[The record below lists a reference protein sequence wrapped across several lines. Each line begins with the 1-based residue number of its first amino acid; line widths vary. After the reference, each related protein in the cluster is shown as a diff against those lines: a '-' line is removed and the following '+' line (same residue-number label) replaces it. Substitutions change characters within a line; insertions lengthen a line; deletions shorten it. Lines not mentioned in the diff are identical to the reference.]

1 MKAVPKVNTDGLYL
15 EDVLVDDAFSGVVPF
30 YTENLPELPTKP
42 GQPEPEA
49 TPEDVQ
55 PGDTPG
61 QDPVIAGYIVGIPVP
76 PGLFHPRFDLTAWRQ
91 YQDSIQAA
99 EAAYQEA
106 MSAWNST
113 PEEERGGRP
122 VLNIPPMP
130 ALWIEGL
137 TPQEIE
143 RITAPQPQA
152 LSELDR
158 LGTELVARELEML
171 EIRRQNETLGAQ
183 VVGLELRLL
192 SLEGNPSEGGETF
205 V

>member
-1 MKAVPKVNTDGLYL
+1 MKAVPKVNIDGLYL
-15 EDVLVDDAFSGVVPF
+15 EDELVDDTFTGVVSF
-30 YTENLPELPTKP
+30 YSPVLPMTNGLE
-42 GQPEPEA
+42 QPDTFTIASNASTGNETVDREP
-49 TPEDVQ
+49 
-55 PGDTPG
+55 
-61 QDPVIAGYIVGIPVP
+61 AGYIVGIPVP
-76 PGLFHPRFDLTAWRQ
+76 TGLFLPRFDFVAWRQ

-106 MSAWNST
+106 MSAWNTT
-113 PEEERGGRP
+113 PEEERADRP

-137 TPQEIE
+137 TAEEIE

-152 LSELDR
+152 PSEMDW

-192 SLEGNPSEGGETF
+192 SLEGSPSEGGETY

>member
-1 MKAVPKVNTDGLYL
+1 MKAVPKVNIDGLYL
-15 EDVLVDDAFSGVVPF
+15 EDELVDDTFTGVVPF
-30 YTENLPELPTKP
+30 YSPALPITN
-42 GQPEPEA
+42 EPEHL
-49 TPEDVQ
+49 
-55 PGDTPG
+55 DTVTNASNPSTV
-61 QDPVIAGYIVGIPVP
+61 DEPVDREPAGYIVGIPVP
-76 PGLFHPRFDLTAWRQ
+76 PGFFRPRFDLTAWRQ
-91 YQDSIQAA
+91 YEDSIQAA
-99 EAAYQEA
+99 EAKYQES

-113 PEEERGGRP
+113 PEEERGDRP

-137 TPQEIE
+137 TPEEIE

>member
-15 EDVLVDDAFSGVVPF
+15 EDELVDDTFTGVVPF
-30 YTENLPELPTKP
+30 YSPVLPITTGPE
-42 GQPEPEA
+42 QPDTFTIASNVSNGDERSSREPE
-49 TPEDVQ
+49 
-55 PGDTPG
+55 
-61 QDPVIAGYIVGIPVP
+61 GYIVGIPVP
-76 PGLFHPRFDLTAWRQ
+76 PGFFHPRFNLEAWRQ
-91 YQDSIQAA
+91 YEDSIQAA

-113 PEEERGGRP
+113 PEEERGDRP
-122 VLNIPPMP
+122 ILNIAPMP

-137 TPQEIE
+137 TPEEIE

-152 LSELDR
+152 PSELDR
-158 LGTELVARELEML
+158 LGTELVARDLEML

-192 SLEGNPSEGGETF
+192 SLEGSPSEGGETF

>member
-1 MKAVPKVNTDGLYL
+1 MKAVPKVNIDGLYL
-15 EDVLVDDAFSGVVPF
+15 EDELVDDTFTGVVPF
-30 YTENLPELPTKP
+30 YSPVLPISNGPEHLDTVINISNASTGDELVDR
-42 GQPEPEA
+42 EP
-49 TPEDVQ
+49 
-55 PGDTPG
+55 
-61 QDPVIAGYIVGIPVP
+61 AGYIVGIPVP
-76 PGLFHPRFDLTAWRQ
+76 PGLFHPRFDLEAWRE
-91 YQDSIQAA
+91 YEDSILAA

-106 MSAWNST
+106 MRAWNST
-113 PEEERGGRP
+113 PEEERGNRP

-137 TPQEIE
+137 TPEEIE

-152 LSELDR
+152 PSELDW

-192 SLEGNPSEGGETF
+192 SLEGSPSEGGETY

>member
-1 MKAVPKVNTDGLYL
+1 MKAVPKVNFDGLYL
-15 EDVLVDDAFSGVVPF
+15 EDIIVDDTFTGVVPF
-30 YTENLPELPTKP
+30 YSTVLPITNGLE
-42 GQPEPEA
+42 QPDTFTIASNPITGNEPVERE
-49 TPEDVQ
+49 T
-55 PGDTPG
+55 
-61 QDPVIAGYIVGIPVP
+61 AGYIVGIPVP

>member
-1 MKAVPKVNTDGLYL
+1 MKAVPKVNIDGLYL
-15 EDVLVDDAFSGVVPF
+15 EDIIVDDTFTGVVPF
-30 YTENLPELPTKP
+30 YSPVLSITHGSDRLDTFTNVTNASTVD
-42 GQPEPEA
+42 EPSSRE
-49 TPEDVQ
+49 P
-55 PGDTPG
+55 
-61 QDPVIAGYIVGIPVP
+61 AGYIVGIPVP
-76 PGLFHPRFDLTAWRQ
+76 PGLFHPRFDLEAWRQ
-91 YQDSIQAA
+91 YEDLIQAA
-99 EAAYQEA
+99 EANYQEA
-106 MSAWNST
+106 LSAWNST
-113 PEEERGGRP
+113 PEEERADRP

-137 TPQEIE
+137 TAEEIE

-152 LSELDR
+152 PSEMDW

-192 SLEGNPSEGGETF
+192 SLEGSPSEGGETY